1 MPILDNEKS
10 IRFTVKEL
18 LLIKNAVND
27 ILSAIQDE
35 DLPVIP
41 PEIEEGKKAYKD
53 ILFKISKKLPSNY
66 SEV

>member
-41 PEIEEGKKAYKD
+41 PEIEESKKAYKD
-53 ILFKISKKLPSNY
+53 ILLK
-66 SEV
+66 

>member
-35 DLPVIP
+35 DLSVIP
-41 PEIEEGKKAYKD
+41 PEIEESKKAYKD